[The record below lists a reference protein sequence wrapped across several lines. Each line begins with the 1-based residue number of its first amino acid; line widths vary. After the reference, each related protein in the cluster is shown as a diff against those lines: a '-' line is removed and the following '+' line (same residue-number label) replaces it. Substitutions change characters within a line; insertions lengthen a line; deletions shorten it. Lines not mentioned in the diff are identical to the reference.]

1 MIKQFSKCLHRR
13 RINTSCAD
21 SIIITSGCANKIN
34 ELRQAANNSKLKLRI
49 VVDSGGCSGFQYEF
63 KTDDDQQS
71 DDILIGSELVVD
83 KLSLGFIKGSTI
95 DYKQEMIQSAFAIT
109 NNPQSES
116 ACGCGSSFALK
127 SFGIE

>member
-1 MIKQFSKCLHRR
+1 MIKQFVKRFHRR
-13 RINTSCAD
+13 CLNTSCTD
-21 SIIITSGCANKIN
+21 SIIITSSCVNKIN
-34 ELRQAANNSKLKLRI
+34 ELRQASNNPKLKLRI

-71 DDILIGSELVVD
+71 DDTLIGSEIVVD
-83 KLSLGFIKGSTI
+83 ELSLGFIKGSTI

>member
-1 MIKQFSKCLHRR
+1 MIKQFSKCLYRR
-13 RINTSCAD
+13 HINTSCAD
-21 SIIITSGCANKIN
+21 SIIMTSSCTNKIN
-34 ELRQAANNSKLKLRI
+34 ELRQTAHNSKLKLRI

-63 KTDDDQQS
+63 KMDDDQQS
-71 DDILIGSELVVD
+71 DDTLIGSEIVVD
-83 KLSLGFIKGSTI
+83 ELSLGFIKGSTI
-95 DYKQEMIQSAFAIT
+95 DYKQEMIQSAFVIA